1 MTVLA
6 SPDHPIHYDQLV
18 QSLNEIGVKFN
29 EQYPNDFDLTC
40 KDPFLIDVRFLLYKA
55 KALLSELD
63 HTDFILEKT
72 ENGLSLLRLTTPHH
86 PGLKYPYQFYIIFK
100 DRELCSLYRYDPD
113 PSSSLP
119 LQEIFAITDNNTFEH
134 VEENTIPWYYLSSM
148 RLYAEYFMHAYYRNI
163 IHQITEK
170 EDKIIRNF
178 INVDF
183 SNLKRRIQKDKDI
196 SDDDIHV
203 YQEVCTILE
212 DVVTSSFNDDR
223 THTKIHFLFE
233 DDINVYT
240 RYTHQNNMIEFYP
253 VDDINHPNMIVK
265 GDGFDF
271 SFNQHKGEDSV
282 FLIQDKKYTIPATD
296 EHVTY
301 LNKIVSIMDGL
312 LHAITVGI

>member
-1 MTVLA
+1 MSVLT

-18 QSLNEIGVKFN
+18 QNLNEITVKLN
-29 EQYPNDFDLTC
+29 ERYPDYYDLVN
-40 KDPFLIDVRFLLYKA
+40 KDTFLLDLRLLLYRA

-63 HTDFILEKT
+63 YTDFILEKT
-72 ENGLSLLRLTTPHH
+72 EDGLSLLRLTTPHH
-86 PGLKYPYQFYIIFK
+86 HGLKYPYQFHIFFK
-100 DRELCSLYRYDPD
+100 DRELRSLYRYDPD
-113 PSSSLP
+113 PSSGLP
-119 LQEIFAITDNNTFEH
+119 LQEIFTITDNNTFEH
-134 VEENTIPWYYLSSM
+134 VEEGTLTWYYLSSM

-170 EDKIIRNF
+170 EYEIIRNF

-196 SDDDIHV
+196 SNDTHV
-203 YQEVCTILE
+203 YQEVYTILE

-223 THTKIHFLFE
+223 THTKTHFLFE

-253 VDDINHPNMIVK
+253 VDDINYPNMIVK

-296 EHVTY
+296 GHVAY
-301 LNKIVSIMDGL
+301 LNKIVSIMDEL